1 MPVLKPRHEKFCQHF
16 VLDPNATR
24 AAMAAG
30 YSPHTAR
37 QQGSRLLRRQR
48 LVERIAA
55 IRRDMAR
62 EHCHDL
68 GTLMGKLEALYRR
81 AMEDHAF
88 TAAARRDR
96 TAGQVRGLIPAPGKA
111 VTDAQR
117 PEMSAT
123 RRP

>member
-1 MPVLKPRHEKFCQHF
+1 MSVLKPRHEKFCQHF

-37 QQGSRLLRRQR
+37 QQGCRLLRRQR

-55 IRRDMAR
+55 IRRDLAR

-88 TAAARRDR
+88 TAAAR
-96 TAGQVRGLIPAPGKA
+96 AIELQAKFAGLIPGPGRA
-111 VTDAQR
+111 SAADQR